1 MKLIQAILFMIGQIV
16 SMLSPTVNKFIKPV
30 ILFLQTLKAFIF
42 NEFEMNE
49 KTIRASLLQTLQNYY
64 DHLEKWLEIFVEAV
78 WDMIPEQFKKNVDRD
93 NHIAVFI
100 ATVKWLKS
108 IDNKALVYAIILN
121 IASQMAILYIDDKEV
136 RTVSIHTLIQNTYT
150 HMKVRN
156 QLPMVKEPILP
167 KKGKK

>member
-1 MKLIQAILFMIGQIV
+1 MIGQIV
-16 SMLSPTVNKFIKPV
+16 SMLSPTVNRYIKPI

-49 KTIRASLLQTLQNYY
+49 KTIRASFIQTLQNYY
-64 DHLEKWLEIFVEAV
+64 DRLEKWLELFVHAV
-78 WDMIPEQFKKNVDRD
+78 WDLIPDEFKKDVDRD
-93 NHIAVFI
+93 NPIAVFI
-100 ATVKWLKS
+100 ATVRWLKS

-156 QLPMVKEPILP
+156 QLPKVTEPVLP